1 MKSMIGIEFFR
12 GAKKLCHYWGG
23 GEIEEISE
31 QTKQLWTEQRERVG
45 EIRRELEENRG
56 ERIEV

>member
-12 GAKKLCHYWGG
+12 GAKKLRHYGE

-31 QTKQLWTEQRERVG
+31 QTKQLYR
-45 EIRRELEENRG
+45 LYEEKG
-56 ERIEV
+56 